1 MTSKEAILLI
11 LIISAA
17 AVLIL
22 TGIIFAS
29 YATYSIIFK
38 RKRRDYDPYHGLDKP
53 GFSEHYEKF
62 GKLIERIRGEEYE
75 SVSITARDGTLLSA
89 RLYFRHAGAPIHLI
103 CHGYK
108 SSLLRDGSGGGC
120 EALDLGHNLLL
131 IAQRAHGE
139 SEGKA
144 ISFGINE
151 RFDIVDWSEYLTG
164 RYGDECEI
172 ILIGTSMGA
181 ASVIM
186 AREIGLPKTVK
197 CVIADCPYSTPK
209 GAILASAAKMGY
221 PPKLI
226 YPFIR
231 LGARIF
237 GGFDLEAA
245 SPIRAIA
252 HPEGAPILIAHGEA
266 DSIVPVEMARE
277 LAAAAKAAG
286 TPCSLKTFPGA
297 EHCTSFVVDYYG
309 YVAWRNEH
317 LKKYLRSFD
326 K

>member
-1 MTSKEAILLI
+1 MTGEEAVLLI

-17 AVLIL
+17 AALIL
-22 TGIIFAS
+22 VGVIFVA
-29 YATYSIIFK
+29 YATYAIIFK
-38 RKRRDYDPYHGLDKP
+38 RKRRDHDPYHGLDKP
-53 GFSEHYEKF
+53 GFSEHSEKF
-62 GKLIERIRGEEYE
+62 GRMIERIRGEEYE
-75 SVSITARDGTLLSA
+75 SVSITARDGTKLSA
-89 RLYFRHAGAPIHLI
+89 RLYYRHTGAPIHLI

-108 SSLLRDGSGGGC
+108 SSPLRDGSGGGG

-131 IAQRAHGE
+131 ISQRAHGE
-139 SEGKA
+139 SEGKV

-151 RFDIVDWSEYLTG
+151 RFDIVDWTEYLTK

-186 AREIGLPKTVK
+186 AREVGLPKTVK

-209 GAILASAAKMGY
+209 GAILASAKKMGY
-221 PPKLI
+221 PPRLI

-237 GGFDLEAA
+237 GGFNLEAA
-245 SPIRAIA
+245 SPIRAIT

-277 LAAAAKAAG
+277 LMRTAEAAG
-286 TPCSLKTFPGA
+286 TPCSLKIFPGA
-297 EHCTSFVVDYYG
+297 EHCTSFVVDYGG
-309 YVAWRNEH
+309 YIAWRNEH

-326 K
+326 